1 MFKFF
6 GKPNKVINSSVSG
19 QPLFMFNSKG
29 EFITDNKDLIKRA
42 KQHFDYVEIKVES
55 VGEKVK
61 VAEKPSELKIEVKED
76 V

>member
-6 GKPNKVINSSVSG
+6 GKPNKVINSSVTG

-42 KQHFDYVEIKVES
+42 KAHFDYIEIKVES
-55 VGEKVK
+55 EGERVK
-61 VAEKPSELKIEVKED
+61 VQAKPSGITIEVKEG
-76 V
+76 